1 MPQGRPPL
9 IDVLQNLWRR
19 KTLGTYYYFMHPE
32 LLKTKQMHP
41 PSQKY
46 TKHPKYIYIYIY
58 TNRKP
63 RGKNQHKTKKIKF
76 ARGEEKKGEKG
87 RRTYS
92 ANADDLVDKKTTT
105 KKRTMVLSVF
115 YWPCLLPRQG
125 YCVQIHYRVY
135 SSLRDFWPLGI
146 VGLFLYKDFWKMIF
160 WLVWKL
166 EIKL

>member
-19 KTLGTYYYFMHPE
+19 KTLGTYYYFMHAGAFEKKADSPTF
-32 LLKTKQMHP
+32 TKIHQTP
-41 PSQKY
+41 PK
-46 TKHPKYIYIYIY
+46 IYIYIY

-63 RGKNQHKTKKIKF
+63 PGKNQHKTKKIKF
-76 ARGEEKKGEKG
+76 TRGEEKKGERG
-87 RRTYS
+87 RRTYI

-115 YWPCLLPRQG
+115 FWPCLLPRQG

-135 SSLRDFWPLGI
+135 SSLRDFWPLGV
-146 VGLFLYKDFWKMIF
+146 VGLSLYKDFWTMIF